1 MSGSIQQEA
10 ALLIALVFRVAN
22 GQVMAG
28 ERPCEN
34 SLRAL
39 KEESFCRVH
48 RSTRST
54 MRRPE
59 PRG

>member
-22 GQVMAG
+22 GQVLAG

-34 SLRAL
+34 SLRA
-39 KEESFCRVH
+39 
-48 RSTRST
+48 
-54 MRRPE
+54 RRRLFL
-59 PRG
+59 PRASLDAIDDAPP